1 MNYKVKSLFYFI
13 ALVISVV
20 IYYTMTYDSF
30 DEFENTETQVVNA
43 ELSNDIPEN
52 QYRKVYIVE

>member
-52 QYRKVYIVE
+52 QDRKVYIVE

>member
-1 MNYKVKSLFYFI
+1 MNYKLKSLFYFI

-30 DEFENTETQVVNA
+30 HEYENTKAQVA
-43 ELSNDIPEN
+43 DTELSDDNSEDQDTQSYLI
-52 QYRKVYIVE
+52 K